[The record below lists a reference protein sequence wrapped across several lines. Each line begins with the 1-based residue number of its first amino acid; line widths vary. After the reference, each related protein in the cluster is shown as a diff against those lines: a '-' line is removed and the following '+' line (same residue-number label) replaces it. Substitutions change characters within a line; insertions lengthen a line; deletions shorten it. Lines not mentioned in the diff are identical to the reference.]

1 MLTNNTYEHSD
12 FVPLVMPGYVEFK
25 SLQASLMTLMQN
37 NVIHKRFHYECNYIM
52 LANDTTFM
60 SANILSSIRMVN
72 NFYLEKKIKR
82 KYKIK

>member
-12 FVPLVMPGYVEFK
+12 FVPLVMPGYVKFK

-37 NVIHKRFHYECNYIM
+37 KVIHKRFHYECNYIM

-60 SANILSSIRMVN
+60 SANILPSIRMDN
-72 NFYLEKKIKR
+72 NFYLGNK
-82 KYKIK
+82 